1 MAHFVKHASIA
12 AALAA
17 TVFVLSSPPAVACSE
32 SLFRIGRGVS
42 YREYLAPLPGNILMV
57 TRTAS
62 DRLVAEWL
70 SHTGHNVQAVNDPG
84 NIAGYLK
91 RTRFDIVLAL
101 FKDRDVVAAQEAS
114 AGSNAK
120 YLPVADP
127 NEKELALAQYKQALT
142 TESTPRDLLKAIHRT
157 LTSESNKITGS

>member
-1 MAHFVKHASIA
+1 LAYFVKHASVA

-17 TVFVLSSPPAVACSE
+17 LVVILSSFPATACSE

-101 FKDRDVVAAQEAS
+101 FKDRDVVATQEAS

-120 YLPVADP
+120 YLPVADSS
-127 NEKELALAQYKQALT
+127 EKEMAQAQYRQTLT
-142 TESTPRDLLKAIHRT
+142 TDSTPRDLLKAIHRT
-157 LTSESNKITGS
+157 LTSDSNKITGS